1 MQVEIK
7 EKIAKL
13 IDETESGQLV
23 SGVNK
28 ILIELQKAGYLRSQT
43 IEPHLVGVHH
53 LNRDGLGI
61 SGKDTMDLLK
71 DIFHIGW
78 DGSKVDA
85 ICVEVSDVD
94 KAFAFQE
101 QLTRMSKGAIPPMQ
115 KHQLLYQSLAGSH
128 TNAGLRAILANSETD
143 IVEMAVDGRL
153 NLSMV
158 EQHDPEMANACKH
171 GLRWRVVSRQA
182 LEEFPTLAL
191 LIQSAQNA
199 AGQIQRGEH
208 EIQLFFGR
216 MVKISFFF
224 NQKLR
229 RVKKLCLISFHFGAS
244 TFNTLPG
251 SDESSP

>member
-1 MQVEIK
+1 MQAEIK
-7 EKIAKL
+7 ERIAKL
-13 IDETESGQLV
+13 IEETEGGQLV

-28 ILIELQKAGYLRSQT
+28 ILFELQKGGYLRVQT

-61 SGKDTMDLLK
+61 SGKDTMDLLR

-101 QLTRMSKGAIPPMQ
+101 QLTNMSKGTIPPMQ
-115 KHQLLYQSLAGSH
+115 KHQLLYMSLAGSH
-128 TNAGLRAILANSETD
+128 TNAGLRAIVAGTECD
-143 IVEMAVDGRL
+143 IPEMSVDGRL
-153 NLSMV
+153 SLPMV
-158 EQHDPEMANACKH
+158 EQHDPEMANACKN

-216 MVKISFFF
+216 MIKTRFCFFHP
-224 NQKLR
+224 K
-229 RVKKLCLISFHFGAS
+229 
-244 TFNTLPG
+244 
-251 SDESSP
+251 